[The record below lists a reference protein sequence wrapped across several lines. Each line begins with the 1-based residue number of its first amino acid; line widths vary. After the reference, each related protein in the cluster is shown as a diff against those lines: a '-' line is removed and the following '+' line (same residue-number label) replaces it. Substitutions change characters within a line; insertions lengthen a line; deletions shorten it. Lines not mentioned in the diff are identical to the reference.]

1 MLCHHFQRLTVFLV
15 HGKKE
20 ERQHH
25 CHHAKCSKAQISAGF
40 EQKENRNANQRT
52 GSEAE
57 NLPFGQVILTG
68 FLSVRISLVDE
79 PAGMY
84 DEVSE
89 NTGSL
94 EPPVCSVR

>member
-1 MLCHHFQRLTVFLV
+1 MPFSWP
-15 HGKKE
+15 
-20 ERQHH
+20 
-25 CHHAKCSKAQISAGF
+25 A
-40 EQKENRNANQRT
+40 
-52 GSEAE
+52 SESTDRK
-57 NLPFGQVILTG
+57 P
-68 FLSVRISLVDE
+68 VRISLVDE